1 MYNVDIIDSKCCV
14 HVMLCRYTSS
24 SSVSTVNEGNSV
36 DYHLVLHIVL
46 SVQIVDTSKD
56 IYTII

>member
-14 HVMLCRYTSS
+14 DIVVMLSYVGT
-24 SSVSTVNEGNSV
+24 VSTVNEGNSV
-36 DYHLVLHIVL
+36 DYHLLLHIVL
-46 SVQIVDTSKD
+46 SVQIADISKD